1 MNRIRLVV
9 AVILAVVVV
18 AIGALAVFPPKE
30 FVKSRFAA
38 EVKAATG
45 RELAIKGATSLR
57 LLPSFVLRVE
67 NVELQNP
74 AGASGDPL
82 FAAHAV
88 LIESSLW
95 AIVTGSNV
103 FDRVSVEG
111 PRAALAT
118 DAKGQPNWTLPPGGG
133 PGVVIRSVTFAGG
146 EVTYRDG
153 SSNEVLRMRGVDGTI
168 REFAGAN
175 IGQLEIDAGE
185 ATVRAG
191 PGGPQLTFAMVDADA
206 RAIAAGTAGE
216 VTFKAASVHYRQSA
230 GAQPV
235 KLDGPQVTA
244 KSVSLSQAFDAAAAV
259 VWNGDRVAGDV
270 RLPAL
275 AQLLEG
281 KPSPVR
287 VKIAAPK
294 GNLDIDGAFALVG
307 GAAKIEGKAN
317 AAAASLRDLAAWAGV
332 QLPKTGAF
340 GAAHAEGNVK
350 LDGAR
355 IALEG
360 AQIALD
366 ATKATG
372 SLTVDM
378 SGARPVISGKLAAD
392 ALDVDSY
399 LEAAPKPASAKKP
412 RTRDLTAAAS
422 PAVPPA
428 GSEKETLKNVLRA
441 QLEVL
446 DAPTQAGPEAAPADE
461 PSQERT
467 RALAVSSA
475 WPDDPFDLSGLKAFD
490 ADLSLSVVKLTIAGV
505 EVGVPDLKAALKEG
519 TLALD
524 AKNIVLEGARIT
536 GTASVNAREALPK
549 LAAKLKAQGVDP
561 QAWFE
566 LFDQEARFV
575 GKSTVEV
582 DLSGS
587 GNSQRK
593 LIDTLTGRIKAA
605 TSKGAI
611 VGYDLNS
618 FLGLLAAVAGQ
629 YDVGRRTPFDELE
642 ADVALTNGIAKK
654 STVEVTGSIIGV
666 NGNGVLRLPSQEID
680 YRARL
685 TLLSWGQ
692 SAAVHILGGWTQP
705 KVNYSLA
712 PSGTARAL
720 VQQDPLEPFKA
731 TDLKD
736 PELANL
742 AAQVL
747 KKGADKGA
755 LSPQMTEALEA
766 LKARAEGS
774 K

>member
-1 MNRIRLVV
+1 MNRIRLIVV
-9 AVILAVVVV
+9 SVLAVIVV

-30 FVKSRFAA
+30 FVKNRFAG

-45 RELAIKGATSLR
+45 RELVIKGATSVR

-74 AGASGDPL
+74 PGASGDPL
-82 FAAHAV
+82 FTAHAV

-95 AIVTGSNV
+95 AVVTGSGV

-133 PGVVIRSVTFAGG
+133 PGVVVRSVTFAGG
-146 EVTYRDG
+146 EVTYRDA
-153 SSNEVLRMRGVDGTI
+153 SSNEVLRMRGVDGAI

-175 IGQLEIDAGE
+175 IGQIEIDAGE
-185 ATVRAG
+185 ATVRVG
-191 PGGPQLTFAMVDADA
+191 PGGPLLTFTSVDADA
-206 RAIAAGTAGE
+206 KAIAAGTAGE

-244 KSVSLSQAFDAAAAV
+244 KSVSLAQAFDAAAAV

-317 AAAASLRDLAAWAGV
+317 AAAPSLRALATWAGV
-332 QLPKTGAF
+332 SLPKTGAF
-340 GAAHAEGNVK
+340 GAARAEGNVK

-355 IALEG
+355 IAVEG

-399 LEAAPKPASAKKP
+399 LEAAPKPAPAKKP

-422 PAVPPA
+422 PAVPSA

-446 DAPTQAGPEAAPADE
+446 DAPPQAGPEAAPVEDTG
-461 PSQERT
+461 QERT
-467 RALAVSSA
+467 RALAVSSV
-475 WPDDPFDLSGLKAFD
+475 WPDDPFDLSGLNALD

-505 EVGVPDLKAALKEG
+505 EIGVPDLKAALKEG
-519 TLALD
+519 VLALD
-524 AKNIVLEGARIT
+524 LKNIAVEGAKIT
-536 GTASVNAREALPK
+536 GTATVNAREALPK
-549 LAAKLKAQGVDP
+549 LSAKLKAQGVDP

-566 LFDQEARFV
+566 LFEQEVLFI
-575 GKSTVEV
+575 GKSTVEAE
-582 DLSGS
+582 LSGS

-593 LIDTLTGRIKAA
+593 LIDTLTGRVKAA

-618 FLGLLAAVAGQ
+618 FWGLLAVVSKQVNASW
-629 YDVGRRTPFDELE
+629 RTPFDELE
-642 ADVALTNGIAKK
+642 ADLALTNGIAKK
-654 STVEVTGSIIGV
+654 STVEVTGSIFGV

-685 TLLSWGQ
+685 NLLSWGQ
-692 SAAVHILGGWTQP
+692 SAAVHILGGWTQA

-712 PSGTARAL
+712 PSGTGRAL
-720 VQQDPLEPFKA
+720 VQQDPLEPFKGA
-731 TDLKD
+731 DLKD
-736 PELANL
+736 PELASL

-747 KKGADKGA
+747 KKGAEKGS
-755 LSPQMTEALEA
+755 LSPQMTEALQA
-766 LKARAEGS
+766 LKARAEGG

>member
-1 MNRIRLVV
+1 MKRIAIVLVAIV
-9 AVILAVVVV
+9 AVIAVAV
-18 AIGALAVFPPKE
+18 GALTVFPPKE
-30 FVKSRFAA
+30 LVKSRFVQQ
-38 EVKAATG
+38 VKDATG
-45 RELAIKGATSLR
+45 RELSIKGATSVR
-57 LLPSFVLRVE
+57 LLPNFVLRVE
-67 NVELQNP
+67 DVELKDP
-74 AGASGDPL
+74 PGPSREPL
-82 FAAHAV
+82 FAARAV
-88 LIESSLW
+88 LIETGLW
-95 AIVTGSNV
+95 PLITGSSA
-103 FDRVSVEG
+103 FDQVRLEG
-111 PRAALAT
+111 PRIALAT
-118 DAKGQPNWTLPPGGG
+118 DGKGQPNWTMPPGGG
-133 PGVVIRSVTFAGG
+133 PGVVVRALTITGG
-146 EVTYRDG
+146 ALTYRDG
-153 SSNEVLRMRGVDGTI
+153 TANEALAVTGIEGSAKGL
-168 REFAGAN
+168 AGGNVA
-175 IGQLEIDAGE
+175 QLALKAGE
-185 ATVRAG
+185 ASVRAAAA
-191 PGGPQLTFAMVDADA
+191 GPQLTITAVDAE
-206 RAIAAGTAGE
+206 IKETASGSTGE
-216 VTFKAASVHYRQSA
+216 ITLKAANLLYRQGDNA
-230 GAQPV
+230 TPV
-235 KLDGPQVTA
+235 KLEAPQVTA
-244 KSVSLSQAFDAAAAV
+244 KSVSGAFDAAIAL
-259 VWNGDRVAGDV
+259 VWNGDRITGDV
-270 RLPAL
+270 RLQSPASL
-275 AQLLEG
+275 GEG
-281 KPSPVR
+281 KPSPVTI
-287 VKIAAPK
+287 KLAAPK
-294 GNLDIDGAFALVG
+294 GTLDLDGNLVAAG
-307 GAAKIEGKAN
+307 GTAKIEGKAN
-317 AAAASLRDLAAWAGV
+317 AAAPSLRSLAAWAGV
-332 QLPKTGAF
+332 SLPKTGAF
-340 GAAHAEGNVK
+340 GAARAEGNVK

-360 AQIALD
+360 AQIVLD

-372 SLTVDM
+372 SLTVDL
-378 SGARPVISGKLAAD
+378 SGPRPMISGRLAAD

-399 LEAAPKPASAKKP
+399 LEAAPTPAPPKKR

-446 DAPTQAGPEAAPADE
+446 DAPPQAGPEAAPAEDAG
-461 PSQERT
+461 QERT
-467 RALAVSSA
+467 RALAVSSV
-475 WPDDPFDLSGLKAFD
+475 WPDDPFDLSGLNVLD

-505 EVGVPDLKAALKEG
+505 EIGVPDLKAALKEG
-519 TLALD
+519 MLALE
-524 AKNIVLEGARIT
+524 AKNLAVEGARIT

-549 LAAKLKAQGVDP
+549 LAAKLRAQGVDP
-561 QAWFE
+561 EAWFE
-566 LFDQEARFV
+566 LFNQEARFV

-654 STVEVTGSIIGV
+654 SNVEVTGSIFGV

-692 SAAVHILGGWTQP
+692 SAAVHILGGWMQP
-705 KVNYSLA
+705 KVDYSLGT
-712 PSGTARAL
+712 SGTGRAL

-731 TDLKD
+731 ADLKD

-747 KKGADKGA
+747 KKGADKRA
-755 LSPQMTEALEA
+755 LSPQLTEALQA
-766 LKARAEGS
+766 LKARAEGG